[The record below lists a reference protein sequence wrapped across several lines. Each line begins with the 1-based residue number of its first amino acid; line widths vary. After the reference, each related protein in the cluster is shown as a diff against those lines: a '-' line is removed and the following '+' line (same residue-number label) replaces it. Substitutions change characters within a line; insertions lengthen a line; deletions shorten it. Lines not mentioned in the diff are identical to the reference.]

1 MSDLKPEI
9 TFNTCKIA
17 GFILMLALWFYD
29 TELIGFFLLLAIAI
43 LSLFRWRFP
52 KYSATVLIDALLI
65 IALSPTWSYA
75 QYAMVLV
82 LLEGNYRRFYPVVL
96 AGAVMFYVMGY
107 FDLTFSLLLVL
118 AALCGL
124 FLGLWEREYK
134 KKFTLRDNEVKKLYQ
149 IQHLQSD
156 LITTLPQVERM
167 TAVAERTRIARDI
180 HDNAGHEVV
189 AAYIS
194 LQTARGLMDGAD
206 KDALELYDAALKRL
220 DNGVNKIRE
229 TAHNLQTVTAIGV
242 ESLRETCEQF
252 PVCSVLFR
260 SFGDTT
266 PIPVYMWHMLE
277 SCLNESLTN
286 AARHAKPETVTVEL
300 DTTRHLV
307 RLCIEND
314 GVIDSESAV
323 DFGNG
328 LRNLRH
334 RAAAIGGT
342 FSVDAGEKFRVV
354 CVIPLSDLNSD
365 TA

>member
-1 MSDLKPEI
+1 
-9 TFNTCKIA
+9 
-17 GFILMLALWFYD
+17 MLALWFYD
-29 TELIGFFLLLAIAI
+29 TELIGFFLLLAMAI

-52 KYSATVLIDALLI
+52 NFGATVLIDALLI

-82 LLEGNYRRFYPVVL
+82 LLEGSYRRFYPVIL
-96 AGAVMFYVMGY
+96 TGAVMFYVLGY
-107 FDLTFSLLLVL
+107 FDLTFFLLFTL

-134 KKFTLRDNEVKKLYQ
+134 QKFTLRDNEVKKLYQ
-149 IQHLQSD
+149 LQHLQSD
-156 LITTLPQVERM
+156 LITTLPQVERR

-206 KDALELYDAALKRL
+206 KEALELYDEALKRL

-242 ESLRETCEQF
+242 ESLRETCEHF

-266 PIPVYMWHMLE
+266 FIPVYIWHMLE

-286 AARHAKPETVTVEL
+286 AARHAKPETLTVEM
-300 DTTRHLV
+300 DTTKHLV

-314 GVIDSESAV
+314 GVVDSESATG
-323 DFGNG
+323 FGNG
-328 LRNLRH
+328 LRNLSY
-334 RAAAIGGT
+334 RATAIGGT
-342 FSVDAGEKFRVV
+342 FSVDAGDKFRVV
-354 CVIPLSDLNSD
+354 CVIPLNNEKNE